1 MRRSTWLHLRIPFSF
16 YLLPIFCFA
25 VSQTP
30 HPHVA
35 VTALIAVI
43 LHLLAYPASQGFNSY
58 YDRDQGS
65 IGGLERPPPVSR
77 ELLVVSLALDVLAL
91 LLGLLVSP
99 GFVLL
104 LLACGLA
111 SKAYSHP
118 AIRLKKRPWAGWF
131 TVALFQGGLTYAMV
145 ALGARGG
152 VELRDLGSCQ
162 LVREIWAPAVL
173 ATLLVGGAYPMTQIF
188 QHSEDAG
195 RGDLTLS
202 LHLGVRGTFLFCRAM
217 LGVCLLGF
225 FAYFWT
231 LGRLGH
237 FVLLAGFLV
246 APAIYV
252 ERWFAR
258 VRRDEREA
266 NFRSAMALNRI
277 SAVSLIT
284 CFAVLAA
291 LAR

>member
-1 MRRSTWLHLRIPFSF
+1 MKRSTWLHLRIPFSF

-30 HPHVA
+30 HPRLA
-35 VTALIAVI
+35 FTLLIAII

-77 ELLVVSLALDVLAL
+77 ELLVVSLAFDVVALLLAL
-91 LLGLLVSP
+91 LVGW
-99 GFVLL
+99 GFAGL

-118 AIRLKKRPWAGWF
+118 AIRLKRRPWAGWL
-131 TVALFQGGLTYAMV
+131 TVALFQGGVTYAMV
-145 ALGARGG
+145 ALGASGAP
-152 VELRDLGSCQ
+152 LRALWSRDG
-162 LVREIWAPAVL
+162 LVPLLVPAVL
-173 ATLLVGGAYPMTQIF
+173 ASLLVGGAYPMTQIF
-188 QHSEDAG
+188 QHAEDAE

-225 FAYFWT
+225 LAYFWT
-231 LGRLGH
+231 LGRPVH
-237 FVLLAGFLV
+237 FLV
-246 APAIYV
+246 LAAFLIPPALYL
-252 ERWFAR
+252 EAWLAR
-258 VRRDEREA
+258 VKRDERQA
-266 NFRSAMALNRI
+266 DFRSAMALNRV

-284 CFAVLAA
+284 GFTVMAA

>member
-1 MRRSTWLHLRIPFSF
+1 MKRSTWLHLRIPFSF

-30 HPHVA
+30 HPRLA
-35 VTALIAVI
+35 FTLLIAII

-65 IGGLERPPPVSR
+65 IGGLERPPPVSS
-77 ELLVVSLALDVLAL
+77 ELLVVSLVFDLVALLLAL
-91 LLGLLVSP
+91 LVGC
-99 GFVLL
+99 GFTWL

-118 AIRLKKRPWAGWF
+118 AIRLKRRPWIGWL
-131 TVALFQGGLTYAMV
+131 TVALFQGGVTYAMV
-145 ALGARGG
+145 ALGAAGAP
-152 VELRDLGSCQ
+152 LRSLWS
-162 LVREIWAPAVL
+162 REAWVPVLAPAVL
-173 ATLLVGGAYPMTQIF
+173 ASLLVGGAYPMTQIF
-188 QHSEDAG
+188 QHAEDAG

-202 LHLGVRGTFLFCRAM
+202 LRLGVRGTFLFCRAM

-231 LGRLGH
+231 LGRLEH
-237 FVLLAGFLV
+237 FVVLAAFLIP
-246 APAIYV
+246 PAIYV
-252 ERWFAR
+252 ERWLAR
-258 VRRDEREA
+258 VKRDERQA
-266 NFRSAMALNRI
+266 DFRSAMALNRI
-277 SAVSLIT
+277 SAISLISG
-284 CFAVLAA
+284 FAVLTA